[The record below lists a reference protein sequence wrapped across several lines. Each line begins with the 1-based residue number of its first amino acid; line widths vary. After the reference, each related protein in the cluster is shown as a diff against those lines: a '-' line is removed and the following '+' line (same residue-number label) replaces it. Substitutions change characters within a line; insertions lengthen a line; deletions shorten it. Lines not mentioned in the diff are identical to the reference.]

1 MNKIMELRNK
11 RNELWEKTKA
21 FLEEHRDENGLVEA
35 SAVEQYEKMG
45 AEVKALGAEIERLE
59 NQAPSVFFGGTERF
73 VLSRVIQEAVV
84 DDLAL
89 FEVCA
94 VGIGRLNQFR
104 GLIAITV
111 DAGAYDNERQKNE
124 KDSFGLLP

>member
-59 NQAPSVFFGGTERF
+59 NQAAIDAEMAKPTSK
-73 VLSRVIQEAVV
+73 AVV
-84 DDLAL
+84 GMPNMEPAKKG
-89 FEVCA
+89 A
-94 VGIGRLNQFR
+94 VGPASDEYRTAFWDMMR
-104 GLIAITV
+104 GSVATSV
-111 DAGAYDNERQKNE
+111 
-124 KDSFGLLP
+124 